1 MDLSKYMKLYHEFEG
16 DFATEA
22 ACISHV
28 RDLIAEKGRLL
39 CGHCGSHQ
47 VEHVHERT
55 KRGNSEQRTV
65 RCIECRKKT
74 WFTAGTIF
82 ERTKKLKPLL
92 AILWFQEHNLPL
104 SSSLASHLLGI
115 AQSTAWAM
123 IKKTQ
128 ILWVLML
135 PGVKLAV
142 FVPSEVFAAV
152 IRKRSRETPAR
163 QHPRAEI
170 KSFSPGQNGRVSAS
184 LPSEEHVIPE
194 TAQPTP
200 HPAGNP
206 REQAQEN
213 VRTENS
219 TPFAGTLAADLPIEQ
234 QRILHVLLETAG
246 AVHIDK
252 LSELLVVPSNEL
264 LVQMTLL
271 ELDKLIECR
280 SMGKYTVD
288 QTRFGYLRTPSDAQN
303 SASVEVIEHTVAAF
317 TAFCQEH
324 FHGTS
329 RKYLQLYVAQF
340 AHATS
345 EDRPTWDALLRDLV
359 DRAPIHHSEIVSYV
373 SPHEVQMVLQAA

>member
-1 MDLSKYMKLYHEFEG
+1 MDLRKYIKLLHEFEG
-16 DFATEA
+16 DFPTEA
-22 ACISHV
+22 TCLSYV

-55 KRGNSEQRTV
+55 KRGNTEQRTV

-82 ERTKKLKPLL
+82 ERTKKLKPFL

-142 FVPSEVFAAV
+142 FVPSEVFAAA

-163 QHPRAEI
+163 AHPRAEI
-170 KSFSPGQNGRVSAS
+170 KSFSPGSDGRVSAS
-184 LPSEEHVIPE
+184 LPSEEHIVPA
-194 TAQPTP
+194 TALPTA
-200 HPAGNP
+200 HPATNLGEEGQRNGT
-206 REQAQEN
+206 E
-213 VRTENS
+213 ENS
-219 TPFAGTLAADLPIEQ
+219 TPFAGTLAANLPIEQ
-234 QRILHVLLETAG
+234 QRILHALLETG
-246 AVHIDK
+246 RAVHIDT
-252 LSELLVVPSNEL
+252 LSELLGVPINEL
-264 LVQMTLL
+264 LVQLTLL
-271 ELDKLIECR
+271 EFDKLIESR
-280 SMGKYTVD
+280 SMAWFTVD
-288 QTRFGYLRTPSDAQN
+288 QTRFGYLRRPTNTQN
-303 SASVEVIEHTVAAF
+303 SASVELVENSV
-317 TAFCQEH
+317 TAFVAFCHEH

-340 AHATS
+340 ARATTV
-345 EDRPTWDALLRDLV
+345 DRPTWNTLLTDLV
-359 DRAPIHHSEIVSYV
+359 DRAPIPHSEIVSYV
-373 SPHEVQMVLQAA
+373 SPQEIQMVLQAA